1 MSKKMNTT
9 NCPAMCWQI
18 SAAAGVLAFVLLWLL
33 GGFSLLGA
41 LVLAAVLAVLL
52 GVMLRW
58 GLCRDADLQ
67 MGTQAGTDPA
77 YTHTPAHTP
86 VTPVSPADAG
96 AGGAAVAQPT
106 QPTEQT
112 PEPTA
117 EHTAEVADTAETET
131 LIPSETEGFGA
142 DEGAAPV
149 ARPETTE
156 MPTPAPTTAAT
167 PSAVQPAPAAQDAE
181 TGARV
186 GYSPATETPVSDHQ
200 TQSVPAGTGLKPQG
214 LSAPRDG
221 SGDDLTR
228 IRGVGPKLAATL
240 NEMGYYH
247 LDQIAAW
254 TPDQVAWVDQN
265 LTGFRG
271 RATRDEWVAQAR
283 TLTSGNGQG
292 A

>member
-1 MSKKMNTT
+1 MSMKMNTT

-41 LVLAAVLAVLL
+41 LVLAAVLAALL

-106 QPTEQT
+106 EQ
-112 PEPTA
+112 
-117 EHTAEVADTAETET
+117 TAEVANTAETET

-149 ARPETTE
+149 ARPETSETT
-156 MPTPAPTTAAT
+156 PTPAPAPTTAPT

-186 GYSPATETPVSDHQ
+186 GYSPDTETPVSDHQ

-240 NEMGYYH
+240 NDMGYYH

-271 RATRDEWVAQAR
+271 RVTRDEWVAQAR